1 MPETTPRGLTRLAFG
16 GDYNPEQW
24 PESVWDEDV
33 RLMREA
39 GVTMVSV
46 GIFSWA
52 LLEPEPGV
60 YDFGWLDRI
69 IGLLHENG
77 VRVDLGTPTVVPPA
91 WFYRAHPD
99 ALPVTADGTRLAFG
113 SRGAICHSNG
123 DYRAAAANIT
133 TQLAERYADHPALA
147 MWHVHNEYGV
157 PVSACYCDSCAAH
170 FRRWLETTYGSV
182 DGVNE
187 AWGTAFWGQRYAGF
201 EQIDPPRTA
210 ATVGNPGQALDY
222 KRFADATMREN
233 FRMER
238 DILHRLS
245 PVVPVT
251 TNFMT
256 ALSQCDS
263 VDYWAWGREVDI
275 VTNDHYLITDGRRTH
290 VNLAMAADLTRSV
303 AGGAP
308 WILLEHSTS
317 GINWQPRNP
326 AKAPGQMARNSLA
339 HVARGSEGAMFFQWR
354 QSRRGAEK
362 FHSAMVPH
370 GGTDTR
376 VWREVVELGASLDSL
391 SAIRGTRTRADVAV
405 LWDWHSWWAQN
416 LDWRPSEDHDA
427 RERADAFYEALYD
440 RHLTV
445 DFAHPEADLSAYPLV
460 VVPALYLMT
469 EAAGTNLREYVEN
482 GGTLVVSYFSG
493 IVDEYDAVHE
503 GAYPGALRDVLGLT
517 VEEFSP
523 LLPDQPV
530 RITGP
535 DGSEL
540 TGDVWTEFVVP
551 HGAETV
557 WTYADGLTAGHPAVT
572 RHRHGEGT
580 AWYVSTRLAAQ
591 GLDALLGRAAEDARL
606 PSRADLPRDVEVV
619 RRNGE
624 SGSYVFVVNHTAAEA
639 KVTLEATAPNCSP
652 ANARR
657 AGSPSRR
664 VPSGSYDSTA
674 EPLDS
679 PSPARPRAA
688 GGGGLTSSGR
698 RSFPSRLPQAPNS
711 PSSQTEF
718 DIGQAR

>member
-1 MPETTPRGLTRLAFG
+1 MPETTPKGLTGLAFG

-24 PESVWDEDV
+24 PESVWQDDV

-52 LLEPEPGV
+52 LLEPSPGE
-60 YDFGWLDRI
+60 YDFGWLDRVI
-69 IGLLHENG
+69 DLLHEHG
-77 VRVDLGTPTVVPPA
+77 IRVDLGTPTVSPPV
-91 WFYRAHPD
+91 WFYRRHPD
-99 ALPVTADGTRLAFG
+99 ARPLTAEGVRYEFG
-113 SRGAICHSNG
+113 SRGAICHSNA

-133 TQLAERYADHPALA
+133 TRLAERYGDHPALA

-170 FRRWLETTYGSV
+170 FRRWLETTYGTV
-182 DGVNE
+182 DAVNE
-187 AWGTAFWGQRYAGF
+187 AWGTAFWGQRYASL
-201 EQIDPPRTA
+201 EDVNPPRATP
-210 ATVGNPGQALDY
+210 TVGNPGQALDY

-233 FRMER
+233 FRAER
-238 DILHRLS
+238 DLLHRLA
-245 PVVPVT
+245 PGIPVT

-376 VWREVVELGASLDSL
+376 VWREVVELGAALDSL
-391 SAIRGTRTRADVAV
+391 GAVRGTRTVADAAV

-416 LDWRPSEDHDA
+416 LDWRPSEDADP
-427 RERADAFYEALYD
+427 RERADAYYEALHD

-445 DFAHPEADLSAYPLV
+445 DFAHPEADLSRYPLV

-469 EAAGTNLREYVEN
+469 QAAGHHLTRYVDN

-493 IVDEYDAVHE
+493 IVDEHDAVHE

-523 LLPDQPV
+523 LLQGERV
-530 RITGP
+530 RVAGP

-540 TGDVWTEFVVP
+540 EGDVWTEFVTP
-551 HGAETV
+551 RGAETV
-557 WTYADGLTAGHPAVT
+557 WTYADGLTAGRPAVT
-572 RHRHGEGT
+572 RHRLGEGT
-580 AWYVSTRLAAQ
+580 AWYVSTRLGPD
-591 GLDALLGRAAEDARL
+591 GLDALIGRAAEDAGIA
-606 PSRADLPRDVEVV
+606 PRAGLPRDLEVV
-619 RRNGE
+619 RRSGE
-624 SGSYVFVVNHTAAEA
+624 TGTYLFAINHTAADV
-639 KVTLEATAPNCSP
+639 KVPLETP
-652 ANARR
+652 
-657 AGSPSRR
+657 G
-664 VPSGSYDSTA
+664 A
-674 EPLDS
+674 ELLTGE
-679 PSPARPRAA
+679 RAA
-688 GGGGLTSSGR
+688 GHLPVPAGAVR
-698 RSFPSRLPQAPNS
+698 VVRL
-711 PSSQTEF
+711 
-718 DIGQAR
+718 DG

>member
-24 PESVWDEDV
+24 PEDVWHEDV

-39 GVTMVSV
+39 GVTLVSV

-52 LLEPEPGV
+52 LLEPSPGE

-69 IGLLHENG
+69 IDLLHENG
-77 VRVDLGTPTVVPPA
+77 IRVDLGTPTVTPPV
-91 WFYRAHPD
+91 WFYRAHPE
-99 ALPVTADGTRLAFG
+99 ALPVTEDGTRYEFG
-113 SRGAICHSNG
+113 SRGAICHSNA
-123 DYRAAAANIT
+123 DYRAAAATIT
-133 TQLAERYADHPALA
+133 TKLAERYGDHPALA

-170 FRRWLETTYGSV
+170 FRRWLRTAYGTV
-182 DGVNE
+182 DAVNE
-187 AWGTAFWGQRYAGF
+187 AWGTAFWGQRYTDF
-201 EQIDPPRTA
+201 DEINPPRRTP
-210 ATVGNPGQALDY
+210 TVGNPGQALDY

-233 FRMER
+233 FVAER
-238 DILHRLS
+238 DVLHRLS
-245 PVVPVT
+245 PGVPVT

-308 WILLEHSTS
+308 WLLLEHSTS
-317 GINWQPRNP
+317 GVNWQPRNP
-326 AKAPGQMARNSLA
+326 AKAPGQMARNSLG
-339 HVARGSEGAMFFQWR
+339 HVARGSDGALFFQWR

-362 FHSAMVPH
+362 FHSAMLPH

-391 SAIRGTRTRADVAV
+391 SPIRSTRTQADVAL

-416 LDWRPSEDHDA
+416 LQWRPSEDHDP

-445 DFAHPEADLSAYPLV
+445 DFAHPEADLSRYPLV

-469 EAAGTNLREYVEN
+469 EAAGDNLRGYVES

-493 IVDEYDAVHE
+493 IVDEHDAVHE

-523 LLPDQPV
+523 LLPGERV
-530 RITGP
+530 RVIGP

-540 TGDVWTEFVVP
+540 AGDVWTEFVVP
-551 HGAETV
+551 RGAETV
-557 WTYADGLTAGHPAVT
+557 WTYAEGLTAGHPAVT
-572 RHRHGEGT
+572 RHRLGEGT
-580 AWYVSTRLAAQ
+580 AWYVSTRLGAE
-591 GLDALLGRAAEDARL
+591 GLDALLGWAADDASL
-606 PSRADLPRDVEVV
+606 APRADLPRDVEVV
-619 RRNGE
+619 RRTGE
-624 SGSYVFVVNHTAAEA
+624 SGSYLFAINHTATDA
-639 KVTLEATAPNCSP
+639 KV
-652 ANARR
+652 
-657 AGSPSRR
+657 
-664 VPSGSYDSTA
+664 
-674 EPLDS
+674 PLDA
-679 PSPARPRAA
+679 PGTELLTGERAA
-688 GGGGLTSSGR
+688 G
-698 RSFPSRLPQAPNS
+698 RLAVPAGAVRVVRL
-711 PSSQTEF
+711 
-718 DIGQAR
+718 DG

>member
-24 PESVWDEDV
+24 PESVWQEDV

-52 LLEPEPGV
+52 LLEPSPGR
-60 YDFGWLDRI
+60 YDFGWLDRLLD
-69 IGLLHENG
+69 LLHEHG
-77 VRVDLGTPTVVPPA
+77 VRVDLGTPTVVPPV
-91 WFYRAHPD
+91 WFYRAHPE
-99 ALPVTADGTRLAFG
+99 ALPVTAEGVRYEFG
-113 SRGAICHSNG
+113 SRAAICHSNA
-123 DYRAAAANIT
+123 DYRTAAAAIT
-133 TQLAERYADHPALA
+133 TKLAERYGDHPALA

-170 FRRWLETTYGSV
+170 FRRWLATTYGTV

-187 AWGTAFWGQRYAGF
+187 AWGTAFWGQRYTGF
-201 EQIDPPRTA
+201 EEINPPRLTPA
-210 ATVGNPGQALDY
+210 AVNPGQALDY

-245 PVVPVT
+245 PGVPVT

-263 VDYWAWGREVDI
+263 VDYWAWGREVDL

-308 WILLEHSTS
+308 WLLLEHSTS
-317 GINWQPRNP
+317 GVNWQPRNP
-326 AKAPGQMARNSLA
+326 AKAPGQMARNSLV
-339 HVARGSEGAMFFQWR
+339 HVARGSEGALFFQWR

-376 VWREVVELGASLDSL
+376 VWREVVELGASVEAL
-391 SAIRGTRTRADVAV
+391 SEIRGTRTEADVAV

-416 LDWRPSEDHDA
+416 LDWRPSVDHDA

-445 DFAHPEADLSAYPLV
+445 DFAHPKADLSRYPLV

-469 EAAGTNLREYVEN
+469 EAAGHNLKAYVEQ

-493 IVDEYDAVHE
+493 IVDQHDAVHE
-503 GAYPGALRDVLGLT
+503 GAYPGPLRDVLGLT

-523 LLPDQPV
+523 LLPGERV
-530 RITGP
+530 RVTGL
-535 DGSEL
+535 DGTEL
-540 TGDVWTEFVVP
+540 SADVWTEFVVP
-551 HGAETV
+551 RGAETV
-557 WTYADGLTAGHPAVT
+557 SVYADGLAAGLPAVT
-572 RHRHGEGT
+572 RHRLGEGT
-580 AWYVSTRLAAQ
+580 AWYVSTRLGVD
-591 GLDALLGRAAEDARL
+591 GLGALLGRAGEDAGI
-606 PSRADLPRDVEVV
+606 PPRADLPRDVEVV
-619 RRNGE
+619 RRTGE
-624 SGSYVFVVNHTAAEA
+624 SGTYLFAVNHTGSDAE
-639 KVTLEATAPNCSP
+639 VPLEAPGTELLTGDRATGPLSVP
-652 ANARR
+652 AGAV
-657 AGSPSRR
+657 R
-664 VPSGSYDSTA
+664 VVR
-674 EPLDS
+674 LD
-679 PSPARPRAA
+679 
-688 GGGGLTSSGR
+688 G
-698 RSFPSRLPQAPNS
+698 
-711 PSSQTEF
+711 
-718 DIGQAR
+718 

>member
-1 MPETTPRGLTRLAFG
+1 MPDTTPRGLTRLAFG

-24 PESVWDEDV
+24 PESVWHEDV

-52 LLEPEPGV
+52 LLEPAPGV
-60 YDFGWLDRI
+60 HDFGWLDRLLD
-69 IGLLHENG
+69 LLHENG
-77 VRVDLGTPTVVPPA
+77 IRADLGTPTVVPPV
-91 WFYRAHPD
+91 WFFRAHPE
-99 ALPVTADGTRLAFG
+99 ALPVTADGTRYAFG
-113 SRGAICHSNG
+113 SRGAVCHSNAA
-123 DYRAAAANIT
+123 YRAAAADIT
-133 TQLAERYADHPALA
+133 TRLATRYADHPALA

-170 FRRWLETTYGSV
+170 FRHWLAATYETV
-182 DGVNE
+182 EAVNE
-187 AWGTAFWGQRYAGF
+187 AWGTAFWGQRYAAF
-201 EQIDPPRTA
+201 DEIDPPRLTP
-210 ATVGNPGQALDY
+210 TVGNPGQALDY

-233 FRMER
+233 FVAER
-238 DILHRLS
+238 DILHRLA
-245 PVVPVT
+245 PGVPVT

-275 VTNDHYLITDGRRTH
+275 VSNDHYLITDGRRTH

-308 WILLEHSTS
+308 WLLLEHSTS
-317 GINWQPRNP
+317 GVNWQPRNP

-362 FHSAMVPH
+362 FHSAMLPH

-376 VWREVVELGASLDSL
+376 VWREVVELGAALDSL
-391 SAIRGTRTRADVAV
+391 GAVRGTRTRADVAV

-416 LDWRPSEDHDA
+416 LQWRPSEDHDP

-469 EAAGTNLREYVEN
+469 EAAGNNLQEYVEN

-493 IVDEYDAVHE
+493 IVDEHDAVHE

-523 LLPDQPV
+523 LLSGESV

-535 DGSEL
+535 DGGEL
-540 TGDVWTEFVVP
+540 GADVWTEFVVP
-551 HGAETV
+551 RGAETV
-557 WTYADGLTAGHPAVT
+557 WTYADGLTAGRPAVT
-572 RHRHGEGT
+572 RHRLGEGT
-580 AWYVSTRLAAQ
+580 AWYVSTRLGPE
-591 GLDALLGRAAEDARL
+591 GLDALLGRAAQDAGVA
-606 PSRADLPRDVEVV
+606 PHAELPRDVEVV
-619 RRNGE
+619 LRTGE
-624 SGSYVFVVNHTAAEA
+624 TGDYLFAFNHTATDA
-639 KVTLEATAPNCSP
+639 KV
-652 ANARR
+652 
-657 AGSPSRR
+657 
-664 VPSGSYDSTA
+664 
-674 EPLDS
+674 PLQ
-679 PSPARPRAA
+679 AHGTELLTGERAA
-688 GGGGLTSSGR
+688 GCLALPAGAVR
-698 RSFPSRLPQAPNS
+698 VVRL
-711 PSSQTEF
+711 
-718 DIGQAR
+718 DG

>member
-24 PESVWDEDV
+24 PESVWQEDV

-52 LLEPEPGV
+52 LLEPSPGRH
-60 YDFGWLDRI
+60 DFGWLDRLLD
-69 IGLLHENG
+69 LLHEHG
-77 VRVDLGTPTVVPPA
+77 IRVDLGTPTVVPPV
-91 WFYRAHPD
+91 WFYRAHPE
-99 ALPVTADGTRLAFG
+99 ALPVTAEGVRYEFG
-113 SRGAICHSNG
+113 SRAAICHSNA
-123 DYRAAAANIT
+123 DYRAAAAAIT
-133 TQLAERYADHPALA
+133 TKLAERYGDHPALA

-157 PVSACYCDSCAAH
+157 PVSACYCASCAAH
-170 FRRWLETTYGSV
+170 FRRWLATTYGTV
-182 DGVNE
+182 DAVNE
-187 AWGTAFWGQRYAGF
+187 AWGTAFWGQRYAAF
-201 EQIDPPRTA
+201 EDINPPRLTPA
-210 ATVGNPGQALDY
+210 AVNPGQALDY

-245 PVVPVT
+245 PGVPVT

-263 VDYWAWGREVDI
+263 VDYWAWGREVDL

-308 WILLEHSTS
+308 WLLLEHSTS
-317 GINWQPRNP
+317 GVNWQLRNP

-339 HVARGSEGAMFFQWR
+339 HVARGSEGALFFQWR

-376 VWREVVELGASLDSL
+376 VWREVVELGASVEAL
-391 SAIRGTRTRADVAV
+391 SEIRGTRTEADVAV
-405 LWDWHSWWAQN
+405 LWDWHSWWAQT
-416 LDWRPSEDHDA
+416 LDWRPSVDHDA

-445 DFAHPEADLSAYPLV
+445 DFAHPEADLSRYPLV

-469 EAAGTNLREYVEN
+469 QAAGRNLKAYVEQ

-493 IVDEYDAVHE
+493 IVDEHDAVHE
-503 GAYPGALRDVLGLT
+503 GAYPGPLRDVLGLT

-523 LLPDQPV
+523 LLPGERV
-530 RITGP
+530 RVTGP
-535 DGSEL
+535 DGTEPSA
-540 TGDVWTEFVVP
+540 DVWTEFVVP
-551 HGAETV
+551 RGAETV
-557 WTYADGLTAGHPAVT
+557 SVYADGPAAGLPAVT
-572 RHRHGEGT
+572 RHRLGEGT
-580 AWYVSTRLAAQ
+580 AWYVSTRLGAD
-591 GLDALLGRAAEDARL
+591 GLDALLGRAGEDAGL
-606 PSRADLPRDVEVV
+606 APRADLPRDVEVV
-619 RRNGE
+619 RRTGE
-624 SGSYVFVVNHTAAEA
+624 SGTYLFAVNHTGSDA
-639 KVTLEATAPNCSP
+639 KVPLE
-652 ANARR
+652 
-657 AGSPSRR
+657 
-664 VPSGSYDSTA
+664 VPGTELLTGD
-674 EPLDS
+674 
-679 PSPARPRAA
+679 RAA
-688 GGGGLTSSGR
+688 G
-698 RSFPSRLPQAPNS
+698 RLEVPAGAVRVVRL
-711 PSSQTEF
+711 
-718 DIGQAR
+718 DG

>member
-24 PESVWDEDV
+24 PESVWQEDV

-52 LLEPEPGV
+52 LLEPAPGR
-60 YDFGWLDRI
+60 YDFGWLDRLLD
-69 IGLLHENG
+69 LLHG
-77 VRVDLGTPTVVPPA
+77 HGIRVDLGTPTVVPPV
-91 WFYRAHPD
+91 WFYRAHPE
-99 ALPVTADGTRLAFG
+99 ALPVTAEGVRYEFG
-113 SRGAICHSNG
+113 SRAAICHSNA
-123 DYRAAAANIT
+123 DYRTAAAAIT
-133 TQLAERYADHPALA
+133 TQLAERYGDHPALA

-157 PVSACYCDSCAAH
+157 PVSACYCASCAAH
-170 FRRWLETTYGSV
+170 FRRWLATTYGTV
-182 DGVNE
+182 DAVNE
-187 AWGTAFWGQRYAGF
+187 AWGTAFWGQRYGGF
-201 EQIDPPRTA
+201 EDINPPRLTPA
-210 ATVGNPGQALDY
+210 AVNPGQALDY

-245 PVVPVT
+245 PGVPVT

-263 VDYWAWGREVDI
+263 VDYWAWGREVDL

-308 WILLEHSTS
+308 WLLLEHSTS
-317 GINWQPRNP
+317 GVNWQLRNP

-339 HVARGSEGAMFFQWR
+339 HVARGSDGALFFQWR

-376 VWREVVELGASLDSL
+376 VWREVVELGANIESL
-391 SAIRGTRTRADVAV
+391 SEIRGTRTEADVAV
-405 LWDWHSWWAQN
+405 LWDWHSWWAQT
-416 LDWRPSEDHDA
+416 LDWRPSVDHDA

-445 DFAHPEADLSAYPLV
+445 DFAHPEADLSRYPLV

-469 EAAGTNLREYVEN
+469 EAAGGNLKAYVEQ

-493 IVDEYDAVHE
+493 IVDQHDAVHE
-503 GAYPGALRDVLGLT
+503 GAYPGPLRDVLGLT

-523 LLPDQPV
+523 LLPGDRV
-530 RITGP
+530 RVTGP
-535 DGSEL
+535 DGTEL
-540 TGDVWTEFVVP
+540 SADVWTEFVVP
-551 HGAETV
+551 RGAETV
-557 WTYADGLTAGHPAVT
+557 SVYADGPAAGLPAVT
-572 RHRHGEGT
+572 RHRLGEGT
-580 AWYVSTRLAAQ
+580 AWYVSTRLGAD
-591 GLDALLGRAAEDARL
+591 GLDALLGRAGEDAGL
-606 PSRADLPRDVEVV
+606 APRADLPRDVEVV
-619 RRNGE
+619 RRTGA
-624 SGSYVFVVNHTAAEA
+624 SGTYLFAVNHTGSDA
-639 KVTLEATAPNCSP
+639 KVPLESP
-652 ANARR
+652 
-657 AGSPSRR
+657 GTELLT
-664 VPSGSYDSTA
+664 GD
-674 EPLDS
+674 
-679 PSPARPRAA
+679 RAA
-688 GGGGLTSSGR
+688 G
-698 RSFPSRLPQAPNS
+698 RLAVPAGAVRVVRL
-711 PSSQTEF
+711 
-718 DIGQAR
+718 DG

>member
-1 MPETTPRGLTRLAFG
+1 MPETSPRGLTRLAFG

-24 PESVWDEDV
+24 PESVWQDDV

-52 LLEPEPGV
+52 LLEPSPGT
-60 YDFGWLDRI
+60 YDFGWLDRV
-69 IGLLHENG
+69 IGLLHDNG
-77 VRVDLGTPTVVPPA
+77 IRVDLGTPTVAPPV
-91 WFYRAHPD
+91 WFYREHPD
-99 ALPVTADGTRLAFG
+99 ALPVTAEGVRYEFG
-113 SRGAICHSNG
+113 SRAAICHSNA

-133 TQLAERYADHPALA
+133 TRLAERYGDHPALA

-170 FRRWLETTYGSV
+170 FRRWLETTYGTV
-182 DGVNE
+182 DAVNE

-201 EQIDPPRTA
+201 EDVNPPRATP
-210 ATVGNPGQALDY
+210 TVGNPGQALDY

-233 FRMER
+233 FRAER
-238 DILHRLS
+238 DILHRLA
-245 PVVPVT
+245 PGVPVT

-317 GINWQPRNP
+317 GVNWQPRNP
-326 AKAPGQMARNSLA
+326 AKAPGQMARNSLG

-370 GGTDTR
+370 GGTGTR
-376 VWREVVELGASLDSL
+376 VWNEVVELGASLDSL
-391 SAIRGTRTRADVAV
+391 GAIRGTRTEADVAV

-416 LDWRPSEDHDA
+416 LAWRPSEDADP

-469 EAAGTNLREYVEN
+469 EAAGNNLREYVAS

-493 IVDEYDAVHE
+493 IVDEHDAVHE
-503 GAYPGALRDVLGLT
+503 GAFPGALRDVLGLT

-523 LLPDQPV
+523 LLPGENV
-530 RITGP
+530 RVTGP
-535 DGSEL
+535 DGRAL

-551 HGAETV
+551 RGAETV
-557 WTYADGLTAGHPAVT
+557 WTYAGGLTEGRPAVT
-572 RHRHGEGT
+572 RHRLGEGT
-580 AWYVSTRLAAQ
+580 AWYVSTRLGAE
-591 GLDALLGRAAEDARL
+591 GLDALLGLAAGDAAIVPRAEL
-606 PSRADLPRDVEVV
+606 PHDVEVV
-619 RRNGE
+619 RRSGGT
-624 SGSYVFVVNHTAAEA
+624 GSYLFAINHTAADA
-639 KVTLEATAPNCSP
+639 KVPLET
-652 ANARR
+652 
-657 AGSPSRR
+657 
-664 VPSGSYDSTA
+664 SGT
-674 EPLDS
+674 ELLTGE
-679 PSPARPRAA
+679 RAA
-688 GGGGLTSSGR
+688 G
-698 RSFPSRLPQAPNS
+698 RLAVPAGAVRVVRL
-711 PSSQTEF
+711 
-718 DIGQAR
+718 DG

>member
-1 MPETTPRGLTRLAFG
+1 MPETTPRGLSRLAFG

-52 LLEPEPGV
+52 LLEPEPGA
-60 YDFGWLDRI
+60 YDFGWLDRVMD
-69 IGLLHENG
+69 LLHDNG
-77 VRVDLGTPTVVPPA
+77 IRVDLGTPTVAPPK

-113 SRGAICHSNG
+113 SRGAICHSNSA
-123 DYRAAAANIT
+123 YRAAAAGIT
-133 TQLAERYADHPALA
+133 TRLAERYGDHPGLA

-157 PVSACYCDSCAAH
+157 PVSACWCDSCAAH
-170 FRRWLETTYGSV
+170 FRRWLETRYGGV

-187 AWGTAFWGQRYAGF
+187 AWGTAFWGQHYTSL

-233 FRMER
+233 FCAER

-245 PVVPVT
+245 PGVPVT

-317 GINWQPRNP
+317 GVNWQSRNP

-376 VWREVVELGASLDSL
+376 VWREVVELGATLDSL
-391 SAIRGTRTRADVAV
+391 STVRGTRTQADVAV
-405 LWDWHSWWAQN
+405 LWDWHSWWAQS
-416 LDWRPSEDHDA
+416 LDWRPSVDHDA

-460 VVPALYLMT
+460 VVPASYLMT
-469 EAAGTNLREYVEN
+469 KEAGRNLARYVEN

-493 IVDEYDAVHE
+493 IVDEHDAVHE
-503 GAYPGALRDVLGLT
+503 GACPGALRDVLGLT

-523 LLPDQPV
+523 LLPGQQV
-530 RITGP
+530 RVTGP
-535 DGSEL
+535 DGPEL
-540 TGDVWTEFVVP
+540 TGDVWSEFVVP
-551 HGAETV
+551 RGAETV
-557 WTYADGLTAGHPAVT
+557 WTYADGLAAGHPAVT
-572 RHRHGEGT
+572 RHRHGRGA
-580 AWYVSTRLAAQ
+580 AWYVSTRLTAR
-591 GLDALLGRAAEDARL
+591 GLDALLGRAAEDAGL
-606 PSRADLPRDVEVV
+606 PSRADLPHDVEVV
-619 RRNGE
+619 RREGA
-624 SGSYVFVVNHTAAEA
+624 SGSFVFVVNHTATEA
-639 KVTLEATAPNCSP
+639 KV
-652 ANARR
+652 
-657 AGSPSRR
+657 
-664 VPSGSYDSTA
+664 
-674 EPLDS
+674 PLDGAGTELLTGERTAGRLAV
-679 PSPARPRAA
+679 PAGAVRVVHLD
-688 GGGGLTSSGR
+688 G
-698 RSFPSRLPQAPNS
+698 
-711 PSSQTEF
+711 
-718 DIGQAR
+718 

>member
-1 MPETTPRGLTRLAFG
+1 MPETSPRGLTRLAFG

-24 PESVWDEDV
+24 PETVWQDDV

-52 LLEPEPGV
+52 LLEPAPGE
-60 YDFGWLDRI
+60 YDFGWLDRVL
-69 IGLLHENG
+69 GLLHENG
-77 VRVDLGTPTVVPPA
+77 IRVDLGTPTVAPPV
-91 WFYRAHPD
+91 WFYRDRPE
-99 ALPVTADGTRLAFG
+99 ALPVTPEGVRYEFG
-113 SRGAICHSNG
+113 SRGAICHSNA

-133 TQLAERYADHPALA
+133 TRLAERYADHPALA

-157 PVSACYCDSCAAH
+157 PVSACYCDSCAIH
-170 FRRWLETTYGSV
+170 FRRWLAAAYGTV
-182 DGVNE
+182 DAVNE
-187 AWGTAFWGQRYAGF
+187 AWGTAFWGQRYARL
-201 EQIDPPRTA
+201 EDVNPPRATP
-210 ATVGNPGQALDY
+210 TVGNPGQALDY

-233 FRMER
+233 FCAER
-238 DILHRLS
+238 DILHRLA
-245 PVVPVT
+245 PGVPVT

-303 AGGAP
+303 GAGAP

-317 GINWQPRNP
+317 GVNWQPRNP

-370 GGTDTR
+370 GGADTR

-391 SAIRGTRTRADVAV
+391 AALRGTRTEADVAV
-405 LWDWHSWWAQN
+405 LWDWQSWWAQN
-416 LDWRPSEDHDA
+416 LAWRPSEDADP

-445 DFAHPEADLSAYPLV
+445 DFARPEADLSAYPLV

-469 EAAGTNLREYVEN
+469 EAAGANLRAYVEN

-493 IVDEYDAVHE
+493 IVDEHDAVHE
-503 GAYPGALRDVLGLT
+503 GACPGALRDVLGLT

-523 LLPDQPV
+523 LLRGESV
-530 RITGP
+530 RLTGP
-535 DGSEL
+535 DGCEL
-540 TGDVWTEFVVP
+540 GGDVWTEFVVP
-551 HGAETV
+551 RGAETV
-557 WTYADGLTAGHPAVT
+557 WTYTDGLAAGRPAVT
-572 RHRHGEGT
+572 RHRLGEGS
-580 AWYVSTRLAAQ
+580 AWYVSTRLGQ
-591 GLDALLGRAAEDARL
+591 EGLDALLGRAAEDAGIA
-606 PSRADLPRDVEVV
+606 PRAGLPRDVEVV
-619 RRNGE
+619 RRSGE
-624 SGSYVFVVNHTAAEA
+624 TGSYLFAINHTAVDA
-639 KVTLEATAPNCSP
+639 KVPLET
-652 ANARR
+652 
-657 AGSPSRR
+657 
-664 VPSGSYDSTA
+664 SGA
-674 EPLDS
+674 ELLTGE
-679 PSPARPRAA
+679 RAA
-688 GGGGLTSSGR
+688 G
-698 RSFPSRLPQAPNS
+698 RLAVPAGAVRVVRL
-711 PSSQTEF
+711 
-718 DIGQAR
+718 DG

>member
-1 MPETTPRGLTRLAFG
+1 MPDTSPQGLTRLAFG

-24 PESVWDEDV
+24 PESVWQEDV

-52 LLEPEPGV
+52 LLEPARGQ

-69 IGLLHENG
+69 IGLLHDNG
-77 VRVDLGTPTVVPPA
+77 IRVDLGTPTVVPPV
-91 WFYRAHPD
+91 WFYREHPE
-99 ALPVTADGTRLAFG
+99 ALPVAADGTRYAFG
-113 SRGAICHSNG
+113 SRGAICHSSAV
-123 DYRAAAANIT
+123 YRAAAANIT
-133 TQLAERYADHPALA
+133 TRLAERYADHPALA

-170 FRRWLETTYGSV
+170 FRRWLETTYG
-182 DGVNE
+182 GIEAVNA
-187 AWGTAFWGQRYAGF
+187 AWGTAFWGQRYASF
-201 EQIDPPRTA
+201 EDITPPRTA
-210 ATVGNPGQALDY
+210 PTVGNPGQALDF

-233 FRMER
+233 FTAER
-238 DILHRLS
+238 DILHRLA
-245 PVVPVT
+245 PGVPVT

-303 AGGAP
+303 GGGAP

-326 AKAPGQMARNSLA
+326 AKAPGEMARNSLA

-376 VWREVVELGASLDSL
+376 VWREVVELGASLDAL
-391 SAIRGTRTRADVAV
+391 NPIRGSRTEADVAV
-405 LWDWHSWWAQN
+405 LWDWQSWWAQN
-416 LDWRPSEDHDA
+416 LAWRPSEDADP

-445 DFAHPEADLSAYPLV
+445 DFAHPESDLSTYPLV

-469 EAAGTNLREYVEN
+469 EAAGNNLRAYVAG
-482 GGTLVVSYFSG
+482 GGTLVVSFFSG
-493 IVDEYDAVHE
+493 IVDEHDAVHD

-523 LLPDQPV
+523 LLAGETV
-530 RITGP
+530 RLTGA
-535 DGSEL
+535 DGAEL
-540 TGDVWTEFVVP
+540 TGDVWSEFVVP
-551 HGAETV
+551 RGAETV
-557 WTYADGLTAGHPAVT
+557 WSFADGLAAGRPAVT
-572 RHRHGEGT
+572 RHRLGEGT
-580 AWYVSTRLAAQ
+580 AWYVSTRLGAE
-591 GLDALLGRAAEDARL
+591 GLDTVLARAADDAGITPR
-606 PSRADLPRDVEVV
+606 DLPRDVEVV
-619 RRNGE
+619 RRSGE
-624 SGSYVFVVNHTAAEA
+624 NADYLFAINHTAGDV
-639 KVTLEATAPNCSP
+639 KVPLESAGTELLTGDP
-652 ANARR
+652 ASGHLAVP
-657 AGSPSRR
+657 AGAVR
-664 VPSGSYDSTA
+664 VVR
-674 EPLDS
+674 LD
-679 PSPARPRAA
+679 
-688 GGGGLTSSGR
+688 G
-698 RSFPSRLPQAPNS
+698 
-711 PSSQTEF
+711 
-718 DIGQAR
+718 

>member
-1 MPETTPRGLTRLAFG
+1 MPDTTPRGLTRLAFG

-24 PESVWDEDV
+24 PESVWQEDV

-52 LLEPEPGV
+52 LLEPSPGT
-60 YDFGWLDRI
+60 YDFGWLDRLLD
-69 IGLLHENG
+69 LLHEHG
-77 VRVDLGTPTVVPPA
+77 VRVDLGTPTVVPPV
-91 WFYRAHPD
+91 WFYRAHPE
-99 ALPVTADGTRLAFG
+99 ALPVTAEGVRYEFG
-113 SRGAICHSNG
+113 SRAAVCHSNA
-123 DYRAAAANIT
+123 DYRAAAARIT
-133 TQLAERYADHPALA
+133 TALAERYGSHPALA
-147 MWHVHNEYGV
+147 LWHVHNEYGV

-170 FRRWLETTYGSV
+170 FRRWLAAAYGTV
-182 DGVNE
+182 DAVNE
-187 AWGTAFWGQRYAGF
+187 AWGTAFWGQRYTDF
-201 EQIDPPRTA
+201 EQINPPRLTP
-210 ATVGNPGQALDY
+210 ATVNPAQALDY

-245 PVVPVT
+245 PGVPVT

-263 VDYWAWGREVDI
+263 VDYWAWGREVDL

-308 WILLEHSTS
+308 WLLLEHSTS
-317 GINWQPRNP
+317 GVNWQPRNP

-370 GGTDTR
+370 GGTGTR
-376 VWREVVELGASLDSL
+376 VWREVVELGSFVDAL
-391 SAIRGTRTRADVAV
+391 AEIRGTRTDADVAV
-405 LWDWHSWWAQN
+405 LWDWHSWWAQT
-416 LDWRPSEDHDA
+416 LDWRPSVDHDA

-445 DFAHPEADLSAYPLV
+445 DFAHPEADVSRYPLV

-469 EAAGTNLREYVEN
+469 EAAGRNLTAYVEG

-493 IVDEYDAVHE
+493 IVDEHDAVHE
-503 GAYPGALRDVLGLT
+503 GAYPGPLRDVLGLT

-523 LLPDQPV
+523 LLPGERV

-535 DGSEL
+535 DGTEL
-540 TGDVWTEFVVP
+540 GADVWTEFVVP
-551 HGAETV
+551 RGADTV
-557 WTYADGLTAGHPAVT
+557 LAYADGPAAGLPAVT
-572 RHRHGEGT
+572 RHRLGEGT
-580 AWYVSTRLAAQ
+580 AWYVSTRLGAD
-591 GLDALLGRAAEDARL
+591 GLDTLLGRAAADARIA
-606 PSRADLPRDVEVV
+606 PRPDLPRDVEVV
-619 RRNGE
+619 RRTGE
-624 SGSYVFVVNHTAAEA
+624 SGTYLFAVNHTGADA
-639 KVTLEATAPNCSP
+639 KVPLE
-652 ANARR
+652 
-657 AGSPSRR
+657 
-664 VPSGSYDSTA
+664 VPGT
-674 EPLDS
+674 ELLTGE
-679 PSPARPRAA
+679 RAA
-688 GGGGLTSSGR
+688 G
-698 RSFPSRLPQAPNS
+698 RLAVPAGAVRVVRL
-711 PSSQTEF
+711 
-718 DIGQAR
+718 DG

>member
-24 PESVWDEDV
+24 PESVWQEDV

-52 LLEPEPGV
+52 LLEPSPGR
-60 YDFGWLDRI
+60 YDFGWLDRLLD
-69 IGLLHENG
+69 LLHEHG
-77 VRVDLGTPTVVPPA
+77 IRVDLGTPTVVPPV
-91 WFYRAHPD
+91 WFYRAHPE
-99 ALPVTADGTRLAFG
+99 ALPVTAEGVRYEFG
-113 SRGAICHSNG
+113 SRAAICHSNA
-123 DYRAAAANIT
+123 DYRSAAAAIT
-133 TQLAERYADHPALA
+133 TKLAERYGDHPALA

-157 PVSACYCDSCAAH
+157 PVSACYCASCAAH
-170 FRRWLETTYGSV
+170 FRRWLATTYGTV
-182 DGVNE
+182 DAVNE
-187 AWGTAFWGQRYAGF
+187 AWGTAFWGQRYGDL
-201 EQIDPPRTA
+201 EDINPPRLTPA
-210 ATVGNPGQALDY
+210 AVNPGQALDY

-245 PVVPVT
+245 PGVPVT

-263 VDYWAWGREVDI
+263 VDYWAWGREVDL

-308 WILLEHSTS
+308 WLLLEHSTS
-317 GINWQPRNP
+317 GVNWQLRNP

-339 HVARGSEGAMFFQWR
+339 HVARGSEGALFFQWR

-376 VWREVVELGASLDSL
+376 VWREVVELGASMEVL
-391 SAIRGTRTRADVAV
+391 SEIRGTRTEADVAV
-405 LWDWHSWWAQN
+405 LWDWHSWWAQT
-416 LDWRPSEDHDA
+416 LDWRPSVDHDA

-445 DFAHPEADLSAYPLV
+445 DFAHPEADLSRYPLV

-469 EAAGTNLREYVEN
+469 EAAGRSLKAYVEQ

-493 IVDEYDAVHE
+493 IVDQHDAVHE
-503 GAYPGALRDVLGLT
+503 GAYPGPLRDVLGLT

-523 LLPDQPV
+523 LLPGERV
-530 RITGP
+530 RVTGP
-535 DGSEL
+535 DGTEL
-540 TGDVWTEFVVP
+540 SADVWTEFVVP
-551 HGAETV
+551 RGAETV
-557 WTYADGLTAGHPAVT
+557 SAYADGPAAGLPAVT
-572 RHRHGEGT
+572 RHRLGEGT
-580 AWYVSTRLAAQ
+580 AWYVSTRLGAD
-591 GLDALLGRAAEDARL
+591 GLDALLGRAGEDAGL
-606 PSRADLPRDVEVV
+606 APRADLPRDVEVV
-619 RRNGE
+619 RRTGA
-624 SGSYVFVVNHTAAEA
+624 SGTYLFAVNHTGSDA
-639 KVTLEATAPNCSP
+639 KVALEA
-652 ANARR
+652 
-657 AGSPSRR
+657 AGTELLT
-664 VPSGSYDSTA
+664 GD
-674 EPLDS
+674 
-679 PSPARPRAA
+679 RAA
-688 GGGGLTSSGR
+688 G
-698 RSFPSRLPQAPNS
+698 RLAVPAGAVRVVRL
-711 PSSQTEF
+711 
-718 DIGQAR
+718 DG

>member
-69 IGLLHENG
+69 LGLLHENG

-113 SRGAICHSNG
+113 SRGAICHSNSA
-123 DYRAAAANIT
+123 YRAAAANIT
-133 TQLAERYADHPALA
+133 TRLAERYAGHPALA

-157 PVSACYCDSCAAH
+157 PVSACYCHSCAAH
-170 FRRWLETTYGSV
+170 FRRWLETTYGGV

-187 AWGTAFWGQRYAGF
+187 AWGTAFWGQHYTSV

-233 FRMER
+233 FVTER

-245 PVVPVT
+245 PGVPVT

-317 GINWQPRNP
+317 GVNWQPRNP

-391 SAIRGTRTRADVAV
+391 STIRGTRTQADVAV

-440 RHLTV
+440 RHFTV

-469 EAAGTNLREYVEN
+469 EAAGNNLRAYVEN

-493 IVDEYDAVHE
+493 IVDEHDAVHA
-503 GAYPGALRDVLGLT
+503 GAHPGALRDVLGLT

-523 LLPDQPV
+523 LLPGELV

-551 HGAETV
+551 RGAETV
-557 WTYADGLTAGHPAVT
+557 WTYADGLAAGHPAVT
-572 RHRHGEGT
+572 RHRHGGGT

-591 GLDALLGRAAEDARL
+591 GLDALLGWAAEDAQL
-606 PSRADLPRDVEVV
+606 PSSADLPHDVEVV

-624 SGSYVFVVNHTAAEA
+624 SGSYVFVVNHTASEA
-639 KVTLEATAPNCSP
+639 KV
-652 ANARR
+652 
-657 AGSPSRR
+657 
-664 VPSGSYDSTA
+664 
-674 EPLDS
+674 PLD
-679 PSPARPRAA
+679 AAGTELLTGERAA
-688 GGGGLTSSGR
+688 G
-698 RSFPSRLPQAPNS
+698 RLAVPAGAVRVVRL
-711 PSSQTEF
+711 
-718 DIGQAR
+718 DG